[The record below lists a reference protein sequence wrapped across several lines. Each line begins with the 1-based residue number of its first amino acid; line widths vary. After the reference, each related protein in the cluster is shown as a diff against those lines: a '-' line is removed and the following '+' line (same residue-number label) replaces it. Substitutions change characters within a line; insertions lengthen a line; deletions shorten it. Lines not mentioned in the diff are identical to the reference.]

1 MMAEHDALIGEIE
14 AEARETATW
23 TGRDRFAP
31 RVIAALRKVS
41 RERFVP
47 HRAAVHAY
55 INAPLP
61 IGCGQTISQP
71 FVVALM
77 TDLLDL
83 RPEDR
88 VLEVGTGSGYQAA
101 VLAELAARVFSIEVI
116 PELAD
121 TAQRTLVREGYVNVA
136 LRAGDGGHG
145 WPEHAPFDAI
155 IVTAAA
161 REVPP
166 ALVEQLRPGGRMV
179 IPVGAPSGDQEL
191 RLLCKGPD
199 GGVTSHAV
207 LPVAFVPLTGAS
219 AGMHDRDR

>member
-1 MMAEHDALIGEIE
+1 MAEHDALIEEIE
-14 AEARETATW
+14 AEARETAAW
-23 TGRDRFAP
+23 TGRNRFAP
-31 RVIAALRKVS
+31 RVIEALRKVP

-47 HRAAVHAY
+47 GRAAVHAY
-55 INAPLP
+55 VNAPLP

-71 FVVALM
+71 FIVALM

-83 RPEDR
+83 RPEDH

-101 VLAELAARVFSIEVI
+101 VLAELAGRVFSIEVI

-121 TAQRTLVREGYVNVA
+121 NAQCALVREGYGHVA

-145 WPEHAPFDAI
+145 WPEYAPFDAI

-191 RLLCKGPD
+191 RLLCKGLD
-199 GGVTSHAV
+199 GGVTSRTV

-219 AGMHDRDR
+219 SDMHDRDR